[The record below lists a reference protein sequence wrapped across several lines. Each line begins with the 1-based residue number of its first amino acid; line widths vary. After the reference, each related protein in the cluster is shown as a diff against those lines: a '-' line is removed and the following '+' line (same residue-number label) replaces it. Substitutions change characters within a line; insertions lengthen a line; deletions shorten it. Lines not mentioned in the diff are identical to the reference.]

1 MGVRGYAWVC
11 VGSRRYAWVCVGMR
25 GCAWVRVGMRG
36 CACVCVGVRGYAWV
50 CVGMRGFLV
59 FYKSGPIILHLN
71 LGIIVDY
78 KHAHC
83 YVGTLI
89 IH

>member
-1 MGVRGYAWVC
+1 MRGYAC
-11 VGSRRYAWVCVGMR
+11 VCVGMR
-25 GCAWVRVGMRG
+25 GS
-36 CACVCVGVRGYAWV
+36 AWV
-50 CVGMRGFLV
+50 CVGFVV

-78 KHAHC
+78 KHAHW
-83 YVGTLI
+83 YEGMLR